1 MKANRLL
8 MLGVV
13 SLMSV
18 SSALAADAP
27 PAFDATY
34 SIVDNHGNNAN
45 THKLSDGA
53 GHTRTETMINN
64 GKTIS
69 IVDYPSMTVWTILES
84 QKLITKGPYKGDA
97 EAEGAALLETLP
109 DTTVC
114 GRPCAGKIETVKG
127 GIKKTWT
134 DKALKIMVQT
144 TFTGGG
150 LTRTTSL
157 TSLSTAVP
165 SADNFVVPTD
175 GYTTMNRP

>member
-8 MLGVV
+8 MLGAM
-13 SLMSV
+13 SLISV
-18 SSALAADAP
+18 SSAMAAEAP

-34 SIVDNHGNNAN
+34 TIVDNRGTHAT

-53 GHTRTETMINN
+53 GHTRTETDVNN

-69 IVDYPSMTVWTILES
+69 IVDYHTMTVYTILES

-114 GRPCAGKIETVKG
+114 GRPCTGKIETVKG

-144 TFTGGG
+144 TLQGGD
-150 LTRTTSL
+150 LTRTTSM

-165 SADNFVVPTD
+165 SPDNFVVPTT
-175 GYTTMNRP
+175 GYTMMNRP